1 MKTIVLGSEGFIGG
15 AVVERLRMR
24 GVQPYLPKCTSTVE
38 AFRLDTGTL
47 RLMDWLEKGDT
58 VYLCAGRTGG
68 VGRMATD
75 PFAFVRANVRIH
87 LNVFEAC
94 ERAGVRRVI
103 CPQST
108 TGYPDS
114 PAPMREDQYFDEP
127 THPYYFAPAAS
138 WRFIDRLAAMHKG
151 LEVVFFRPSNVYGP
165 RNSFDPQNS
174 HVIEATV
181 RKVAERHDPFVIWG
195 DGSEVRDAI
204 YIDDLAE
211 AMTMAEDCPPGA
223 YNVASGEEM
232 SIREI
237 AGTLFMAEGYEP
249 KVKYDKTKPTAIAAR
264 RVDITKARTVLK
276 WEPKVTMPDGLV
288 RTLTWWK
295 ENR

>member
-1 MKTIVLGSEGFIGG
+1 
-15 AVVERLRMR
+15 
-24 GVQPYLPKCTSTVE
+24 
-38 AFRLDTGTL
+38 
-47 RLMDWLEKGDT
+47 
-58 VYLCAGRTGG
+58 
-68 VGRMATD
+68 MATD

-195 DGSEVRDAI
+195 DGTEKRDPT

-211 AMTMAEDCPPGA
+211 AMTLCMDCPPGA
-223 YNVASGEEM
+223 YNIGTGQSVSVSEM
-232 SIREI
+232 VGLLCKHAGFQPEIRYD
-237 AGTLFMAEGYEP
+237 AG
-249 KVKYDKTKPTAIAAR
+249 KPTAIPAR
-264 RVDITKARTVLK
+264 YLDCSKARDVFGWT
-276 WEPKVTMPDGLV
+276 PKVGIEEGADTGQQ
-288 RTLTWWK
+288 
-295 ENR
+295 